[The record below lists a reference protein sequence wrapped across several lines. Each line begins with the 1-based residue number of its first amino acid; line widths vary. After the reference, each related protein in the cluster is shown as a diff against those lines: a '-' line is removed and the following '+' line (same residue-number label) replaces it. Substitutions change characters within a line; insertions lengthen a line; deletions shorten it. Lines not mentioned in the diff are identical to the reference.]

1 MRSITIIGAAA
12 ALVSCSGEAPDAN
25 RQPAE
30 QPDIPQP
37 SGPPVPAQETPAPS
51 AAAPAP
57 EMVWG
62 SVAGGGGTTLRL
74 TGEDGIVRMSIACMG
89 DPARLVVNVPEFR
102 PVMSEDRFAL
112 GLGSEPVTLV
122 ANPYEQEAQPGVT
135 GEGPVPDNLRAFVDA
150 ADEVRA
156 LYGAQQTGP
165 YPAPA
170 PELKQLLIQA
180 CEGAAGQE
188 RG

>member
-12 ALVSCSGEAPDAN
+12 AALTACSGEAPDD

-30 QPDIPQP
+30 QPDIPQA
-37 SGPPVPAQETPAPS
+37 SGPPVPGQAAPAPS
-51 AAAPAP
+51 APASAPA
-57 EMVWG
+57 MAWG
-62 SVAGGGGTTLRL
+62 SVAGGEGTALRL
-74 TGEDGIVRMSIACMG
+74 TGKDGEVRMSIACIG
-89 DPARLVVNVPEFR
+89 DPPRLVVNVPDFR

-122 ANPYEQEAQPGVT
+122 ANPYEQEARPGVT
-135 GEGPVPDNLRAFVDA
+135 GEGPVPDDFPAFVDA
-150 ADEVRA
+150 AAEVRA

-170 PELKQLLIQA
+170 PELKGLLVEA
-180 CEGAAGQE
+180 CRGAAG
-188 RG
+188 